1 MSDEVEIVCLS
12 DSAVIPDLGLTMARG
27 SRMSVSFAAASRSRD
42 LEIAKSSGIVGVR
55 PIRAAVVRTNVNQTP
70 HRQADA
76 EKNLLAVQ
84 RAAYP
89 APPPPPRAVDTSTL
103 EQAIRDLTT
112 EVRQLR
118 HDLHAQQQAPAP
130 VDMTSVVEAL
140 KGALSGLSLV
150 VPSGTSSATKAAVFH
165 ATADEERFI
174 PSGIVPTNLKADI
187 SPNTTN
193 EGSGSLEDAQAA
205 LREARRRARET

>member
-12 DSAVIPDLGLTMARG
+12 DSAVIPDLGLTMSRG
-27 SRMSVSFAAASRSRD
+27 SKVSVTFAAASRSRD
-42 LEIAKSSGIVGVR
+42 LELAKSSGIVGVR
-55 PIRAAVVRTNVNQTP
+55 PIRAAVVRTNVTQPP
-70 HRQADA
+70 HRQSDA

-89 APPPPPRAVDTSTL
+89 APSPPKAVDTSTL

-118 HDLHAQQQAPAP
+118 HDLHARPPAP
-130 VDMTSVVEAL
+130 VDMASVVETL

-150 VPSGTSSATKAAVFH
+150 VPSGTSPTAKAPVFH
-165 ATADEERFI
+165 AAADEERFI

-187 SPNTTN
+187 SPSTTN

>member
-27 SRMSVSFAAASRSRD
+27 ARMSVSFAAASRSRD

-55 PIRAAVVRTNVNQTP
+55 PIRAAVVRTNVTQPP
-70 HRQADA
+70 HRQSDA

-89 APPPPPRAVDTSTL
+89 APPPPPKAVDTSTL

-118 HDLHAQQQAPAP
+118 HDLHARPSAP
-130 VDMTSVVEAL
+130 VDMASVVEAL

-150 VPSGTSSATKAAVFH
+150 VPSGTPSATKAPVFH
-165 ATADEERFI
+165 AAADEERFI

>member
-42 LEIAKSSGIVGVR
+42 LELAKSSGIVGVR
-55 PIRAAVVRTNVNQTP
+55 PIRAAVVRTNVNQPP

-89 APPPPPRAVDTSTL
+89 APPPPRAVDTSTL

-130 VDMTSVVEAL
+130 VDMTPVVEAL

-150 VPSGTSSATKAAVFH
+150 IPSGTSSATKAAAFH

>member
-70 HRQADA
+70 HRQSDA

-89 APPPPPRAVDTSTL
+89 APPPQKAVDTSTL

-150 VPSGTSSATKAAVFH
+150 VPSGTSSTKAAVFH

>member
-12 DSAVIPDLGLTMARG
+12 DSAVIPDLGLTMSRG
-27 SRMSVSFAAASRSRD
+27 SRMSVTFAAATRSRD

-55 PIRAAVVRTNVNQTP
+55 PIRAAVVRTNVNQPP
-70 HRQADA
+70 HRQSDA

-89 APPPPPRAVDTSTL
+89 APPPPRAVDTSTL

-118 HDLHAQQQAPAP
+118 HDLHAQQQVPAP
-130 VDMTSVVEAL
+130 VDMASVVEAL
-140 KGALSGLSLV
+140 KGALSGLTLV
-150 VPSGTSSATKAAVFH
+150 APSGNSSTAKAAVFH
-165 ATADEERFI
+165 AAADEERFI

-193 EGSGSLEDAQAA
+193 EGAGSLEDAQSA